1 MASVWKALA
10 PVDST
15 NETEGPM
22 KQASSYTPTDRIYCA
37 GRHAEAARYRYRI
50 GSRDC

>member
-15 NETEGPM
+15 NETEGTYETG
-22 KQASSYTPTDRIYCA
+22 KQLYS
-37 GRHAEAARYRYRI
+37 H
-50 GSRDC
+50 